1 MLLPSSVGHAF
12 GVMPRRPAAAL
23 VVVDLR
29 GPHLFPMYE
38 PYSHLVYA
46 ARASDVRT
54 VIIEGQLVLQ
64 DRVIQTIDETEVFQ
78 RVGVLASELGR
89 HWGRDTDWRVAARQ

>member
-1 MLLPSSVGHAF
+1 
-12 GVMPRRPAAAL
+12 
-23 VVVDLR
+23 
-29 GPHLFPMYE
+29 MYE

-54 VIIEGQLVLQ
+54 VIIEGQTVLQ
-64 DRVIQTIDETEVFQ
+64 DRVIQTIDEVEVFE

-89 HWGRDTDWRVAARQ
+89 HWGRDTNWRVNAGQ